1 MQGVFTESCGLIS
14 TDVVWVRYT
23 WLPWASSL
31 NLVRGYPTGHRIP
44 KNLLFSESEGTD
56 EVQAILCI
64 TAPQKTQVNE
74 RQP

>member
-1 MQGVFTESCGLIS
+1 MLF
-14 TDVVWVRYT
+14 
-23 WLPWASSL
+23 
-31 NLVRGYPTGHRIP
+31 NLGAAHLVAVGFEPKFSAGYPTRHRIP